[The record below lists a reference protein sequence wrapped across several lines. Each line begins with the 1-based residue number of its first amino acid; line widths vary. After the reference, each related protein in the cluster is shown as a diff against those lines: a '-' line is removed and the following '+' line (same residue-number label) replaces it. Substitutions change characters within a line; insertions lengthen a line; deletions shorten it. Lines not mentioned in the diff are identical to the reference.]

1 MSPTVRRVAR
11 VTGRVMVAW
20 VVYGLVAMVVSAPVA
35 GQQAIAGV
43 RFTDRLGTLPVEVSL
58 AHNGV
63 STLETGILGSL
74 YWEQTGTAGFGAHL
88 RAAGPPEAGG
98 TLASYVSAKFVE
110 ASAQFVN
117 DPDEV
122 ARVYG
127 QELRSRLFGNFLRI
141 ELWVG
146 LVGGG
151 LLTGLFR
158 VRAPFPSPVV
168 TRRRRSVLSGLVVGA
183 AVAVSTVVAI
193 QLFETWDGNAE
204 VDASYPMPGISQL
217 SFSSPQTLE
226 VARQVQPFIEKN
238 THRIRERARA
248 YETAADTSL
257 RTELPAHVAALTPRD
272 GERIVLAE
280 ADPQGS
286 LVGTRVRQVMYKVL
300 TEQLGESAIALR
312 TISGDVTSNGSVAE
326 EGFVQGEATASPDIP
341 LVAVKGDHDTHTTVE
356 QLEEN
361 EVVVP
366 DFEATEV
373 DGLQSWRR
381 TTRRSRPCSVAW
393 SSTRRASPRAARAN
407 LRAWI
412 DADEPVIVLLHQ
424 PRSAAGYLGV
434 DSLEDLNAGR
444 AARPRRGT
452 TGSPTFPPGSVTS
465 ATSTTPTD
473 HGWSGTPTATRSRG
487 RGHPARH
494 LRRGGGEPDL
504 QPVLHPVLGAAEDA
518 KRSAAVLQH
527 RPVCKPGRCHRHRH
541 RRDRHH
547 HRRVDLG
554 LPGGQPGTLDASD
567 GTS

>member
-1 MSPTVRRVAR
+1 MSPTVLRVAR

-74 YWEQTGTAGFGAHL
+74 YWEQTGTAGFGARI

-110 ASAQFVN
+110 TSAEFVN

-183 AVAVSTVVAI
+183 AVGVSTVVAI

-204 VDASYPMPGISQL
+204 LDASYPMPGISQL
-217 SFSSPQTLE
+217 SFSSRQTLE

-248 YETAADTSL
+248 FEPQPTPHCEQNYPRTS
-257 RTELPAHVAALTPRD
+257 
-272 GERIVLAE
+272 
-280 ADPQGS
+280 
-286 LVGTRVRQVMYKVL
+286 
-300 TEQLGESAIALR
+300 
-312 TISGDVTSNGSVAE
+312 
-326 EGFVQGEATASPDIP
+326 
-341 LVAVKGDHDTHTTVE
+341 
-356 QLEEN
+356 
-361 EVVVP
+361 
-366 DFEATEV
+366 
-373 DGLQSWRR
+373 
-381 TTRRSRPCSVAW
+381 
-393 SSTRRASPRAARAN
+393 
-407 LRAWI
+407 
-412 DADEPVIVLLHQ
+412 
-424 PRSAAGYLGV
+424 
-434 DSLEDLNAGR
+434 
-444 AARPRRGT
+444 
-452 TGSPTFPPGSVTS
+452 PP
-465 ATSTTPTD
+465 
-473 HGWSGTPTATRSRG
+473 
-487 RGHPARH
+487 
-494 LRRGGGEPDL
+494 
-504 QPVLHPVLGAAEDA
+504 
-518 KRSAAVLQH
+518 
-527 RPVCKPGRCHRHRH
+527 
-541 RRDRHH
+541 
-547 HRRVDLG
+547 
-554 LPGGQPGTLDASD
+554 
-567 GTS
+567 